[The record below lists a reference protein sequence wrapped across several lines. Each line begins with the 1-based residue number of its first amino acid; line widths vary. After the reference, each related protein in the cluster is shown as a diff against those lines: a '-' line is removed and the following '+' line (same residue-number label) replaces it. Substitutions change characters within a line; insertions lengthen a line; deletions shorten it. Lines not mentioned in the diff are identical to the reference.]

1 MKTMKKI
8 YSGILFMAG
17 LLALSS
23 CDKSGTEIMEE
34 GGAITI
40 SLSSAELVTRA
51 TREGEDT
58 YNENTIKRIDWFL
71 YEKGKTSGQAVKFG
85 RVDNLNAKGEETIRV
100 NVTEEE
106 VNSLIFPKTLGKNVC
121 DVYLI
126 VNLPDGV
133 TISGTSVA
141 ELEALA
147 IEAGFASGTQESFV
161 MTGEGEATIVDRKK
175 ILAAS
180 GTINVDRVA
189 SKISL
194 TAKVAKS
201 IVVDGTT
208 WVSDPSSMKIQFCKG
223 QSTAVLS
230 GDPPTA
236 VAASSF
242 DYEKRTYTENTET
255 TENGFTIWNGDPFYS
270 YPKTWSSGDK
280 DAEPYLLIELPWS
293 SEGGATNTYKS
304 CYYKVFLS
312 SEELV
317 RNTWYDITLTLSV
330 LGSFTETEPTV
341 MITGLEYKVCNW
353 SSFAFSAE
361 IQAARYLV
369 VDQNEYVMNN
379 IPTLEIPFL
388 SSHECELV
396 DKKVTKRNI
405 ISGGDIDVTSG
416 YELYIDGSNIVYTKV
431 LDNKYISPTFDF
443 VPYTITM
450 TIQHKDDSNFF
461 ETIKIIQYPAIYGL
475 DDQNSD
481 YADDGNK
488 KVNNHNGYA
497 FVNGYNDL
505 TSIGKQDLFANCPG
519 LSTKSD
525 GSASN
530 PQTYSPNMYVFTVTN
545 LTGTPYIIGDPRT
558 EDIDKGLVD
567 AKRIYRNKSTT
578 ATAWVQAPALYDGN
592 TNRGLKYYYPTDG
605 SDATKNMIAP
615 KFRIASSYAVLTS
628 NTYEAAKSLDGM
640 RKRCASYQ
648 EDGYPAG
655 RWRLPTEAEFKFIL
669 SQVDK
674 KSLPPIYNPNTT
686 YWCAHGLGTP
696 KGSGVVDMDYKD
708 SDTDDHSTRCVYDEW
723 YWGSEPAL
731 TGNAKSTFTW
741 GDEPR
746 KL

>member
-8 YSGILFMAG
+8 YSGILFIAG
-17 LLALSS
+17 ILALSS
-23 CDKSGTEIMEE
+23 CDKSGTEIREE
-34 GGAITI
+34 GGAVTI
-40 SLSSAELVTRA
+40 SLSSADLVTRA
-51 TREGEDT
+51 TMAGDDK

-71 YEKGKTSGQAVKFG
+71 YEKDKTSGQAVKYG
-85 RVDNLNAKGEETIRV
+85 RVDNLNAKEKETIRV

-106 VNSLIFPKTLGKNVC
+106 VNTLIFPKSLGKKDC
-121 DVYLI
+121 DVFLI

-133 TISGTSVA
+133 KISGTSVA
-141 ELEALA
+141 ELKTLA
-147 IEAGFASGTQESFV
+147 IEAGFASGTQKSFV
-161 MTGEGEATIVDRKK
+161 MTGEGVATIVDRKK
-175 ILAAS
+175 ILAAT

-194 TAKVAKS
+194 TAKVANS
-201 IVVDGTT
+201 IEAGGKT
-208 WVSDPSSMKIQFCKG
+208 WVSNPETMKIQFCKG

-230 GDPPTA
+230 GDPTA

-242 DYEKRTYTENTET
+242 DYEKRTYSKTSGET
-255 TENGFTIWNGDPFYS
+255 DFTIWNGDPFYS
-270 YPKTWSSGDK
+270 YPKTWNSGDK

-293 SEGGATNTYKS
+293 SDVGETKTYKS
-304 CYYKVFLS
+304 CYYKLFLS

-353 SSFAFSAE
+353 SSFEFSAE

-379 IPTLEIPFL
+379 VNTLKIPFL
-388 SSHECELV
+388 SSHDCELV
-396 DKKVTKRNI
+396 NVKVTKRNI
-405 ISGGDIDVTSG
+405 IDGGDIDVTSG
-416 YELYIDGSNIVYTKV
+416 YNLNIVGSNIVYSKV
-431 LDNKYISPTFDF
+431 LDNVYTSQNFDF
-443 VPYTITM
+443 VPYTITL
-450 TIQHKDDSNFF
+450 TIQHKDDSNFNK
-461 ETIKIIQYPAIYGL
+461 TITITQYPAIYGL

-505 TSIGKQDLFANCPG
+505 TTIGDQDLFANCPG
-519 LSTKSD
+519 LSTKND
-525 GSASN
+525 GSASD
-530 PQTYSPNMYVFTVTN
+530 PKTYSPNMYVFTVTN

-567 AKRIYRNKSTT
+567 AKRKYRNESTT

-592 TNRGLKYYYPTDG
+592 TNRGLRYYYPTDG
-605 SDATKNMIAP
+605 SPSTRNMIAP

-628 NTYEAAKSLDGM
+628 NTYEAAESLDGM

-696 KGSGVVDMDYKD
+696 KGSGVVDMVYTD

-731 TGNAKSTFTW
+731 TGTAKSTFTW
-741 GDEPR
+741 GDMPR

>member
-23 CDKSGTEIMEE
+23 CDKSGTEIREE

-40 SLSSAELVTRA
+40 SLSSAELETRA
-51 TREGEDT
+51 MNAGEDK

-71 YEKGKTSGQAVKFG
+71 YEKDKTSGQAVKYG
-85 RVDNLNAKGEETIRV
+85 RVDNLNATREETIRV

-106 VNSLIFPKTLGKNVC
+106 VNTLIFPKNLGKKDC
-121 DVYLI
+121 DVFLI

-133 TISGTSVA
+133 KISGTSVA
-141 ELEALA
+141 ELEAMA
-147 IEAGFASGTQESFV
+147 IDANFASATQESQDSQDSFV
-161 MTGEGEATIVDRKK
+161 MTGKGVAEIKDRKK
-175 ILAAS
+175 ILAAT
-180 GTINVDRVA
+180 GTIYVDRVA

-230 GDPPTA
+230 GDPTA

-242 DYEKRTYTENTET
+242 DYKKRTYSKTSEET
-255 TENGFTIWNGDPFYS
+255 GYTIKKGDPFYS
-270 YPKTWSSGDK
+270 YPKTWNSGDK

-341 MITGLEYKVCNW
+341 MITGLQYKVCNW

-388 SSHECELV
+388 SSHDCKLV
-396 DKKVTKRNI
+396 DVNVTKRDI
-405 ISGGDIDVTSG
+405 KDGGDIPVTSG
-416 YELYIDGSNIVYTKV
+416 YNLNIVGSNIVYTKV
-431 LDNKYISPTFDF
+431 LNNDYTSDTFDF
-443 VPYTITM
+443 VPYTITL
-450 TIQHKDDSNFF
+450 TIQHKDDSKFT
-461 ETIKIIQYPAIYGL
+461 ETIKIKQYPAIYGL
-475 DDQNSD
+475 DYENSD
-481 YADDGNK
+481 YSNDGK
-488 KVNNHNGYA
+488 KNGDNGFV
-497 FVNGYNDL
+497 FVNGYQGDRENANA
-505 TSIGKQDLFANCPG
+505 GQDFFCSAPG
-519 LSTKSD
+519 MSGNVYS
-525 GSASN
+525 GA
-530 PQTYSPNMYVFTVTN
+530 SPNMYLFTVTN
-545 LTGTPYIIGDPRT
+545 VKGTNYIIGDPRET
-558 EDIDKGLVD
+558 NVSDIVD
-567 AKRIYRNKSTT
+567 DTHTPSGGNTRTVWYSAQSLNADGKINTTKRILTNYF
-578 ATAWVQAPALYDGN
+578 AT
-592 TNRGLKYYYPTDG
+592 
-605 SDATKNMIAP
+605 DASERTKNMVAP
-615 KFRIASSYAVLTS
+615 KFRIASSYGVLHPDAS
-628 NTYEAAKSLDGM
+628 EARSLDYM
-640 RKRCASYQ
+640 KKRCASYQ

-655 RWRLPTEAEFKFIL
+655 RWRLPTQAEFSLIF
-669 SQVDK
+669 SQVNK
-674 KSLPPIYNPNTT
+674 ENLPAIYKVGTK
-686 YWCAHGLGTP
+686 YWCAHGLGEPQSNGTV
-696 KGSGVVDMDYKD
+696 KVTEADGSG
-708 SDTDDHSTRCVYDEW
+708 HSVRCVYDEW
-723 YWGSEPAL
+723 YWGSEQLAD
-731 TGNAKSTFTW
+731 KSTFTW
-741 GDEPR
+741 GDMPR
-746 KL
+746 

>member
-1 MKTMKKI
+1 
-8 YSGILFMAG
+8 MAG

-23 CDKSGTEIMEE
+23 CDKSGTEIREE

-51 TREGEDT
+51 TMPGEDT

-71 YEKGKTSGQAVKFG
+71 YEKDKTSGQAVKFG

-106 VNSLIFPKTLGKNVC
+106 VNKYIFPKNLGKKDC
-121 DVYLI
+121 DVFLI

-133 TISGTSVA
+133 KISGTSVA
-141 ELEALA
+141 ELKTLA
-147 IEAGFASGTQESFV
+147 IEAGFASGIQKSFV
-161 MTGEGEATIVDRKK
+161 MTGEGVATIVDRKK
-175 ILAAS
+175 ILAAT

-201 IVVDGTT
+201 IVADGTT

-230 GDPPTA
+230 GDPTA

-242 DYEKRTYTENTET
+242 DYEKRKYSKTSEET
-255 TENGFTIWNGDPFYS
+255 GFTIKKGDPFYS
-270 YPKTWSSGDK
+270 YPKTWNSGDK

-293 SEGGATNTYKS
+293 TEDGTTITHKS

-330 LGSFTETEPTV
+330 LGSFTETEPKVT
-341 MITGLEYKVCNW
+341 ITELEYKVCDW

-379 IPTLEIPFL
+379 VNTLKIPFL
-388 SSHECELV
+388 SSHECKLV
-396 DKKVTKRNI
+396 YVKVTKRDIKN
-405 ISGGDIDVTSG
+405 GGDIPVTSG
-416 YELYIDGSNIVYTKV
+416 YDLKIDGSNIVYTKV
-431 LDNKYISPTFDF
+431 LDNNYISPTFDF
-443 VPYTITM
+443 VPYTVTL
-450 TIQHKDDSNFF
+450 TIQHKDDPNFT
-461 ETIKIIQYPAIYGL
+461 ETITITQYPAIYGL
-475 DDQNSD
+475 DKKNSD
-481 YADDGNK
+481 YSNDDNI
-488 KVNNHNGYA
+488 NGDKNVW
-497 FVNGYNDL
+497 VNGYGRVSSKPNNWKYDY
-505 TSIGKQDLFANCPG
+505 FASCPG
-519 LSTKSD
+519 MYSGENS
-525 GSASN
+525 SN
-530 PQTYSPNMYVFTVTN
+530 YSPNMYVFTVTT
-545 LTGTPYIIGDPRT
+545 LEGTPYIIGDPRT
-558 EDIDKGLVD
+558 AGIDYDIVNATPKYNNQANSTWYK
-567 AKRIYRNKSTT
+567 AKDLNGTE
-578 ATAWVQAPALYDGN
+578 
-592 TNRGLKYYYPTDG
+592 RGLKYYYPTSGAD
-605 SDATKNMIAP
+605 STKNMIAP
-615 KFRIASSYAVLTS
+615 KFRIASSYGVLHTS
-628 NTYEAAKSLDGM
+628 ATASMSLDGM

-674 KSLPPIYNPNTT
+674 KSLPNIYVPNTP
-686 YWCAHGLGTP
+686 YWCAHGVGIP
-696 KGSGVVDMDYKD
+696 QGEGKVEMKYVQQYGNDEGC
-708 SDTDDHSTRCVYDEW
+708 STRCVYDEW

-731 TGNAKSTFTW
+731 TGTAKSTFTW

-746 KL
+746 

>member
-23 CDKSGTEIMEE
+23 CDKSGTEIREE

-40 SLSSAELVTRA
+40 SLSSAELETRA
-51 TREGEDT
+51 TKEGEDT

-71 YEKGKTSGQAVKFG
+71 YEKGKTSGSAAKYG

-106 VNSLIFPKTLGKNVC
+106 VNTVIFPKNLGKNVC
-121 DVYLI
+121 DVFLI

-147 IEAGFASGTQESFV
+147 IEANFASGTQKSFV
-161 MTGEGEATIVDRKK
+161 MTGDGEATIVDRKK

-180 GTINVDRVA
+180 GTIDVDRVA

-201 IVVDGTT
+201 IVADGTT

-223 QSTAVLS
+223 QNTAVLS
-230 GDPPTA
+230 GDPTA
-236 VAASSF
+236 KAKYF
-242 DYEKRTYTENTET
+242 DYNKRTYSENTEK

-270 YPKTWSSGDK
+270 YPKTWNSGDK

-293 SEGGATNTYKS
+293 SQGGATNTYKS

-341 MITGLEYKVCNW
+341 MITDLEYKVCDW
-353 SSFAFSAE
+353 SSFEFSAE

-388 SSHECELV
+388 SSHDCKLMDV
-396 DKKVTKRNI
+396 KVTKRDIKN
-405 ISGGDIDVTSG
+405 GGDIDVTSG
-416 YELYIDGSNIVYTKV
+416 YNIDIVGSNIVYSNV
-431 LDNKYISPTFDF
+431 LNNDYTSPTFDF
-443 VPYTITM
+443 VPYTITL
-450 TIQHKDDSNFF
+450 TIRHKDDSKFTQ
-461 ETIKIIQYPAIYGL
+461 TIKITQYPAIYGL
-475 DDQNSD
+475 DYENSD
-481 YADDGNK
+481 WSNDDEE
-488 KVNNHNGYA
+488 NGDNGFV
-497 FVNGYNDL
+497 FVNGYQG
-505 TSIGKQDLFANCPG
+505 SSAKAGQDFFCSANG
-519 LSTKSD
+519 MQNAY
-525 GSASN
+525 GGA
-530 PQTYSPNMYVFTVTN
+530 SPNMYVFTVTN
-545 LTGTPYIIGDPRT
+545 VNGTNYIIGDPRET
-558 EDIDKGLVD
+558 IVSDIVD
-567 AKRIYRNKSTT
+567 DTHNSNGTRSVWYSAQSLNPDGTINTTKRILKNYF
-578 ATAWVQAPALYDGN
+578 ATDA
-592 TNRGLKYYYPTDG
+592 
-605 SDATKNMIAP
+605 SDRTKNMVAP
-615 KFRIASSYAVLTS
+615 KFRVASAYAVL
-628 NTYEAAKSLDGM
+628 NTGASEAEKLEYLK
-640 RKRCASYQ
+640 KRCASYQ

-655 RWRLPTEAEFKFIL
+655 RWRLPTQAEFSLIF
-669 SQVDK
+669 SQVNRGN
-674 KSLPPIYNPNTT
+674 LPPIYEVGTK
-686 YWCAHGLGTP
+686 YWCAHGLGEPQRNGTV
-696 KGSGVVDMDYKD
+696 KVTEADGSG
-708 SDTDDHSTRCVYDEW
+708 HSVRCVYDEW
-723 YWGSEPAL
+723 YWGSEQL
-731 TGNAKSTFTW
+731 KNRSQFTW
-741 GDEPR
+741 GDMPR
-746 KL
+746 

>member
-1 MKTMKKI
+1 
-8 YSGILFMAG
+8 MAG

-23 CDKSGTEIMEE
+23 CDKSGTEIREE

-51 TREGEDT
+51 TMAGEDT

-71 YEKGKTSGQAVKFG
+71 YKKDKTSGQAVKFG

-106 VNSLIFPKTLGKNVC
+106 VNTLIFPKTLGKNVC

-147 IEAGFASGTQESFV
+147 IEANFASGTQKSFV
-161 MTGEGEATIVDRKK
+161 MTGKGVAEIKDRKK

-180 GTINVDRVA
+180 GTIDVDRVA

-194 TAKVAKS
+194 TAKVANS
-201 IVVDGTT
+201 IEAGGKT
-208 WVSDPSSMKIQFCKG
+208 WVSNPKTMKIQFCKG

-230 GDPPTA
+230 GNPTA

-242 DYEKRTYTENTET
+242 DYEKRTYTKNTEK

-270 YPKTWSSGDK
+270 YPKTWNSGDK

-330 LGSFTETEPTV
+330 LGSFTDTEPTV
-341 MITGLEYKVCNW
+341 MITGLEYKVCDW
-353 SSFAFSAE
+353 SSFGFSAE

-396 DKKVTKRNI
+396 DVKVTRPNFGGNTPTGTVTQEPIDGKSWFTIKDNKSIVISHKLNNDYIKTTDYDYAPYTMTFTIRHSEAGYRDKFYENIKVIQYPAMYVDAKPNSKPDSYGGVFVNGGKSEYGSVHGLNGGNTNPNMYVVTTTVLPSGSNNMLCDTRKSTSYSYASNKNQMPTASAPSIQDATTKRNI
-405 ISGGDIDVTSG
+405 S
-416 YELYIDGSNIVYTKV
+416 
-431 LDNKYISPTFDF
+431 
-443 VPYTITM
+443 
-450 TIQHKDDSNFF
+450 
-461 ETIKIIQYPAIYGL
+461 
-475 DDQNSD
+475 
-481 YADDGNK
+481 
-488 KVNNHNGYA
+488 
-497 FVNGYNDL
+497 
-505 TSIGKQDLFANCPG
+505 
-519 LSTKSD
+519 
-525 GSASN
+525 
-530 PQTYSPNMYVFTVTN
+530 
-545 LTGTPYIIGDPRT
+545 
-558 EDIDKGLVD
+558 
-567 AKRIYRNKSTT
+567 
-578 ATAWVQAPALYDGN
+578 
-592 TNRGLKYYYPTDG
+592 YYYPTGD
-605 SDATKNMIAP
+605 DASAENLLAP
-615 KFRIASSYAVLTS
+615 KYRIASSYGVTNPISYSDAV
-628 NTYEAAKSLDGM
+628 
-640 RKRCASYQ
+640 KRCASYQ

-655 RWRLPTEAEFKFIL
+655 RWRVPTKAEVFFMVKL
-669 SQVDK
+669 SSDGIIPVLLSNGSD
-674 KSLPPIYNPNTT
+674 
-686 YWCAHGLGTP
+686 YWCADGYVTP
-696 KGSGVVDMDYKD
+696 IKGNTPDFEATKSGSCYV
-708 SDTDDHSTRCVYDEW
+708 RCVYDEW

-741 GDEPR
+741 GDMPR
-746 KL
+746 